1 MSATPILVS
10 AAVLGGVSTFFGVCI
25 AFANRK
31 LKVWEDPRIAEV
43 EELLPGTNCGA
54 CGTPGCR
61 AFAEALNDGE
71 RQPSGCTVMGPE
83 EVEDM
88 AAFLGVDAGE
98 ADKVI
103 ARLLCAGGSDVAVQ
117 KAAYHGHQTC
127 QAASA
132 VSGGGKGC
140 TWGCLGLGDCDIA
153 CDFDAIHMG
162 ADDLPVVAPDL
173 CTACNDCVEVCPKDL
188 FVLMPITQQL
198 VVQCKSLLEGH
209 EATDLCD
216 VACTGCGIC
225 AKDAEDGVID
235 IVDNLAVVDY
245 QHNHRAA
252 QTAVE
257 RCPTK
262 AILWIDGA
270 QFPDQQ
276 VHKSGIEV

>member
-1 MSATPILVS
+1 MAATPILVS
-10 AAVLGGVSTFFGVCI
+10 AAVLGGVSTFFGACI

-31 LKVWEDPRIAEV
+31 LKVWEDPRIGEI

-61 AFAEALNDGE
+61 AFAEALNDGDRE
-71 RQPSGCTVMGPE
+71 PAGCTVMG
-83 EVEDM
+83 EDEREDV
-88 AAFLGVDAGE
+88 ASFLGVDAGE

-117 KAAYHGHQTC
+117 KAEYAGHQTC
-127 QAASA
+127 QAATA

-140 TWGCLGLGDCDIA
+140 TWGCLGLGDCDVA

-162 ADDLPVVAPDL
+162 SDGLPVVAPDL
-173 CTACNDCVEVCPKDL
+173 CTACSDCVDVCPKDL
-188 FVLMPITQQL
+188 FTLMQIDQKL
-198 VVQCKSLLEGH
+198 IVQCKSLLEGN
-209 EATDLCD
+209 EAQDLCD

-225 AKDAEDGVID
+225 AKDADQGVIE
-235 IVDNLAVVDY
+235 IVDGLAVVDY
-245 QHNHRAA
+245 QLNHKAA
-252 QTAVE
+252 PVAAE
-257 RCPTK
+257 RCPTN
-262 AILWIDGA
+262 AILWVNGA

>member
-1 MSATPILVS
+1 MAATPILVS
-10 AAVLGGVSTFFGVCI
+10 AAVLGGVSTFFGACI

-31 LKVWEDPRIAEV
+31 LKVWEDPRIGEI

-61 AFAEALNDGE
+61 AFAEALNDGDRE
-71 RQPSGCTVMGPE
+71 PAGCTVMG
-83 EVEDM
+83 EDEREDV
-88 AAFLGVDAGE
+88 ASFLGVDAGE

-117 KAAYHGHQTC
+117 KAEYAGHQTC
-127 QAASA
+127 QAATA

-140 TWGCLGLGDCDIA
+140 TWGCLGLGDCDVA

-162 ADDLPVVAPDL
+162 SDGLPVVAPDL
-173 CTACNDCVEVCPKDL
+173 CTACSDCVDVCPKDL
-188 FVLMPITQQL
+188 FTLMPIDQKL
-198 VVQCKSLLEGH
+198 IVQCKSLLEGN
-209 EATDLCD
+209 EAQDLCD

-225 AKDAEDGVID
+225 AKDADQGVIE
-235 IVDNLAVVDY
+235 IVDGLAVVDY
-245 QHNHRAA
+245 QLNHKAA
-252 QTAVE
+252 PVAAE
-257 RCPTK
+257 RCPTN
-262 AILWIDGA
+262 AILWVNGA

>member
-61 AFAEALNDGE
+61 AFAEALNIGE

-83 EVEDM
+83 DVEDM
-88 AAFLGVDAGE
+88 ASFLGVDAGD
-98 ADKVI
+98 ANKVI
-103 ARLLCAGGSDVAVQ
+103 ARLLCAGGSEVAVQ
-117 KAAYHGHQTC
+117 SASYEGHQTC
-127 QAASA
+127 QAATA

-140 TWGCLGLGDCDIA
+140 TWGCLGHGDCDVV

-162 ADDLPVVAPDL
+162 SDNLPVVAPDL
-173 CTACNDCVEVCPKDL
+173 CTACNDCVDVCPKDL
-188 FVLMPITQQL
+188 FTLMPISQKL
-198 VVQCKSLLEGH
+198 IVQCKSLLEGND
-209 EATDLCD
+209 AKNLCS

-225 AKDAEDGVID
+225 AKDAKDGVIE
-235 IVDNLAVVDY
+235 IVDGLAVVDY
-245 QHNHRAA
+245 ELNNMADQK
-252 QTAVE
+252 AVK
-257 RCPTK
+257 RCPTD

-270 QFPDQQ
+270 QFPEQQ
-276 VHKSGIEV
+276 IHSRGIEV